1 MINSKLVS
9 AAALLCS
16 WCDEKEIQ
24 YDIVSDE
31 SDIQGFKLFNADD
44 KIIKSLDDYL
54 FQHLVDNKIHIDYKK
69 IRGGFI
75 VVLTLEAISETR
87 FINLIRIMGEEMGTG
102 SFESRIDSAI
112 NTKHSDDNPR
122 RTMNDLSL
130 YVAACRL
137 ANKITESKRY
147 VSQKRTND
155 RFKHKLC
162 EALDQIENNPSDLFT
177 RFAYALKNLGEMM
190 KIGPL
195 QEMLKK
201 QGINWKKS
209 DDGRSIILYI
219 INATTNAPQPISR
232 ISSEELDQPSKF
244 QDQLTAILDFVKGDA
259 PGAFKQRQDEMRNQE
274 KAIRDVAQ
282 SVAPKDDITD
292 GADAAQMAAM
302 PK

>member
-16 WCDEKEIQ
+16 WCDEKQIQ

-44 KIIKSLDDYL
+44 KIVKSLDDYL

-112 NTKHSDDNPR
+112 NTKHSDDKPR
-122 RTMNDLSL
+122 RTINDLSL

-147 VSQKRTND
+147 VSQERIND

-195 QEMLKK
+195 QEMLQK

-209 DDGRSIILYI
+209 DDGKSIILYI
-219 INATTNAPQPISR
+219 VNATTNAPQPISR